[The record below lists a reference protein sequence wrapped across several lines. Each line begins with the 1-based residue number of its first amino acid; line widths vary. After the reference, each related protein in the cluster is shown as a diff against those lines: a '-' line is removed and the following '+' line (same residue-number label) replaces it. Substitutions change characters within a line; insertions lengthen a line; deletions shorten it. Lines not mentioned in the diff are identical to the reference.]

1 MTNTEMYST
10 EQRIRIEG
18 RHALGFG
25 APVLSPVFLLRK
37 LALQSLAAA
46 TGLARRQREEAGR
59 VM

>member
-1 MTNTEMYST
+1 MTKTENVT
-10 EQRIRIEG
+10 EPRIRVER
-18 RHALGFG
+18 RHSLGFG

-46 TGLARRQREEAGR
+46 KSARRKREEASR